1 MRGSKALLNASA
13 VWALLM
19 LAPATDAAIVHV
31 STKAPA
37 VPPKPITASST
48 DKQMLLQA
56 DGAEYDTKA
65 HVVTA
70 RGHVEIDYQ
79 GRILMADAVSYN
91 QDTDVVTADG
101 HVVVMDSQGDVAFAE
116 HVTMTDKMR
125 DGVLSGFGALLGT
138 HGRMVAA
145 SASRSGG
152 RYTDARHVA
161 YTPCQICNK
170 EGERTPV
177 WQVRAFRVV
186 HDQEAHRIKFKD
198 ATIALFGVPILYTP
212 YLAEPDPTVKH
223 ASGFLMPDIGNS
235 SSNGYFITLPYYWSM
250 SKSRDATIEPIIT
263 THGGEVLLGEYRERW
278 DHGGMWLQTSVAD
291 NPNGGLGGEQ
301 HQTYAHLFGSGRA
314 MLTEQWQF
322 GYDAQLTSNAT
333 YLKRY
338 DISQIDRL
346 VSDLFFV
353 GMQGRSRFSIAGY
366 FFQGLRATD
375 DNHTFPVAL
384 PLVEYTYIPEHKWA
398 GGRFRFDING
408 VALSRDVGTD
418 DQRMTAEARWRL
430 PVVTGNG
437 QLWTLQLDGRGDV
450 YHTDTPTP
458 LVTSGHFVERGLPYV
473 ALDWRWPFIATGNT
487 GRSIVLE
494 PIAQLVAQP
503 YGGNPGNI
511 PNEDSLNVE
520 IDDNN
525 IFSFDQVPGY
535 DLVESGPRANVGMRA
550 ESRFDSG
557 YVEALI
563 GQTFRLKP
571 DPAFATGTGLAGTK
585 SDLVGRFSIKFPPY
599 IDLTNRIDVD
609 EQTGNIRR
617 NEVYLTGTYGRS
629 STRISY
635 VQLSPAL
642 GLPGREEVNAQTDIN
657 FYRNWEVFAA
667 IRRDLKAQQTLD
679 NEFGLGYEDECFGIS
694 LGYRRKY
701 TADRDLPPSTSYIL
715 RLKLKTTEQPI
726 EPFSL
731 FPEDVFAYGRP

>member
-1 MRGSKALLNASA
+1 MRGNKVLLGTSAVAALLAF
-13 VWALLM
+13 
-19 LAPATDAAIVHV
+19 APAANGGIVQMP
-31 STKAPA
+31 TKAPSA
-37 VPPKPITASST
+37 PSPPITAANL

-56 DGAEYDTKA
+56 DDAEYNTST
-65 HVVTA
+65 HVVSA
-70 RGHVEIDYQ
+70 RGHVEIDYE
-79 GRILMADAVSYN
+79 GRILLADMVTYN
-91 QDTDVVTADG
+91 QNTDVVTADG
-101 HVVVMDSQGDVAFAE
+101 HVVLMDSQGNVAFAE

-125 DGVLSGFGALLGT
+125 DGALQGFGALLGA

-145 SASRSGG
+145 SATRTGG
-152 RYTDARHVA
+152 RYTEARHVA
-161 YTPCQICNK
+161 YTPCRICNK

-177 WQVRAFRVV
+177 WQVRARSVV
-186 HDQEAHRIKFKD
+186 HDQEMHRIKFHD
-198 ATIALFGVPILYTP
+198 ATVALLGVPLLYTP
-212 YLAEPDPTVKH
+212 YLSEPDPTVKH
-223 ASGFLMPDIGNS
+223 ASGFLMPDIGSS
-235 SSNGYFITLPYYWSM
+235 SSNGYFVTLPYYWSM
-250 SKSRDATIEPIIT
+250 SKSQDVTVEPIVT
-263 THGGEVLLGEYRERW
+263 TRGGEVVMGEYRERW
-278 DHGGMWLQTSVAD
+278 DHGGMWLQGSVGD
-291 NPNGGLGGEQ
+291 NPNGGQSGEQ
-301 HQTYAHLFGSGRA
+301 HQYYSHLFGSGRVT
-314 MLTEQWQF
+314 LSDQWQF
-322 GYDAQLTSNAT
+322 GYDAELTSDAT

-338 DISQIDRL
+338 DISQLDRL
-346 VSDLFFV
+346 MSDLFFV
-353 GMQGRSRFSIAGY
+353 GMQGRSRFSLAGY

-398 GGRFRFDING
+398 GGRFRFDVDG
-408 VALSRDVGTD
+408 VALSRDTGTN
-418 DQRMTAEARWRL
+418 DQRFTAEARWRL

-437 QLWTLQLDGRGDV
+437 QLWTFQLDGRGDV
-450 YHTDTPTP
+450 YHTDTPVP
-458 LVTSGHFVERGLPYV
+458 LPSSGHFVERGLPYA

-487 GRSIVLE
+487 GRSIVVE
-494 PIAQLVAQP
+494 PIVQLVAQP
-503 YGGNPGNI
+503 YGGNPANI

-535 DLVESGPRANVGMRA
+535 DLVESGPRANLGMRA

-571 DPAFATGTGLAGTK
+571 DSAFQSGTGLSGTR

-599 IDLTNRIDVD
+599 VDLTNRIDVD

-635 VQLSPAL
+635 IQLAPTL
-642 GLPGREEVNAQTDIN
+642 GLPGREEVNAQVDIN
-657 FYRNWEVFAA
+657 FYRNWQAFAA
-667 IRRDLKAQQTLD
+667 IRRDLQAQQTLE
-679 NEFGLGYEDECFGIS
+679 NEFGIGYEDECFGIS

-701 TADRDLPPSTSYIL
+701 TADRDLPPSTSTVL
-715 RLKLKTTEQPI
+715 RLKLKTTDEPI
-726 EPFSL
+726 QPFSL